1 MNTIAATMD
10 AEQPQDREVW
20 EHFDADCARCVEGYR
35 PEFDEDQGYWWHDVG
50 DRTVR
55 CGARWCPRA

>member
-1 MNTIAATMD
+1 MD